1 MSLNTNALKTIIK
14 RIVLCRRRVLN
25 VTRYI
30 IINIHDLI
38 VRYPEYPFLSLSW
51 SSHEANALQFDC
63 LFFFLLPVNLKYSL
77 R

>member
-14 RIVLCRRRVLN
+14 RIVLCRRSVLN

-38 VRYPEYPFLSLSW
+38 VRYPGYPLPSISW
-51 SSHEANALQFDC
+51 SSHERMRYNLIVF
-63 LFFFLLPVNLKYSL
+63 LFF
-77 R
+77 

>member
-14 RIVLCRRRVLN
+14 RIVLCRRSVLN

-38 VRYPEYPFLSLSW
+38 VRYPGYPLPSISW

-63 LFFFLLPVNLKYSL
+63 FFVFFLTYVIQL
-77 R
+77 